1 MMETKKLVGIISSI
15 LLILNYVSRIIVDL
29 LFKVND
35 QFIEIHW
42 DIAMVVSIVGIVG
55 FYYSISRYLIQHNY
69 QIENKLVISLISFKI
84 LSFILLLILHYDNTI
99 PSLVR
104 PILSAIETL
113 IIAVLGIKILLRQ
126 DKDFLNLIGLKKF
139 VISWFTSLLLVVITS
154 AVLTAIHKE
163 ELMSITFIFLMIP
176 YIFGLL
182 FFLKDKDKSKQP
194 AAETR

>member
-1 MMETKKLVGIISSI
+1 METKKLVGIISSI

>member
-1 MMETKKLVGIISSI
+1 METKKLVGIISSI
-15 LLILNYVSRIIVDL
+15 LLILNYISRIIVDL

-35 QFIEIHW
+35 QFIEIHL